1 MSALLLEFGPDIWI
15 GEGPVVPFF
24 PGFPYP
30 TRMAVIRLSDGSLF
44 VWSPVALSDGLKG
57 EVDSLGPV
65 RYLVSPNFLH
75 HLFLG
80 EWKSAYPNA
89 RLFASPGLRKRR
101 KDLIFDGDLADA
113 PDEGWAADLDQ
124 VLVHGSFVMTEA
136 VFFHRASRTVIFADL
151 IENLPRDWFGGWRA
165 YVARLDGIME
175 PNPGAPREWRA
186 SFINRRKARAALGRI
201 LDWPIERVL
210 IAHGK
215 PADSNGK
222 TFVRNA
228 FTWLLGP

>member
-1 MSALLLEFGPDIWI
+1 MSALLLEFGSDIWV

-24 PGFPYP
+24 LGFRYP
-30 TRMAVIRLSDGSLF
+30 TRMAAIRLSDGSLF
-44 VWSPVALSDGLKG
+44 VWSPIALSDELKG

-101 KDLIFDGDLADA
+101 KDLTFDGDLADT

-136 VFFHRASRTVIFADL
+136 VFFHRASRTAMFADL
-151 IENLPRDWFGGWRA
+151 IENLPHDWFGGWRK
-165 YVARLDGIME
+165 YIARLDGIIE

-186 SFINRRKARAALGRI
+186 SFIDRRRARAALGRI

-215 PADSNGK
+215 PAASNGK
-222 TFVRNA
+222 AFVRNA
-228 FTWLLGP
+228 FTWLPGS

>member
-1 MSALLLEFGPDIWI
+1 
-15 GEGPVVPFF
+15 
-24 PGFPYP
+24 
-30 TRMAVIRLSDGSLF
+30 
-44 VWSPVALSDGLKG
+44 
-57 EVDSLGPV
+57 
-65 RYLVSPNFLH
+65 
-75 HLFLG
+75 
-80 EWKSAYPNA
+80 
-89 RLFASPGLRKRR
+89 
-101 KDLIFDGDLADA
+101 
-113 PDEGWAADLDQ
+113 
-124 VLVHGSFVMTEA
+124 MTEA

-151 IENLPRDWFGGWRA
+151 IENLPRDWFGGWRG